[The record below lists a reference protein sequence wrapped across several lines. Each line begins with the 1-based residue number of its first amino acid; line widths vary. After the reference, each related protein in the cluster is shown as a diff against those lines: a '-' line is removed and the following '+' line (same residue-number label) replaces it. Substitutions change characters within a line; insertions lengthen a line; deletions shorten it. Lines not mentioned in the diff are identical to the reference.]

1 MQFRKDSMGDKQ
13 ATASRKFEGACRV
26 EEQLRDQ
33 SVGTAVSQ
41 TLQHQQGEVVIYIKP
56 SASFHYCIVGGKA
69 QVSYLTELYVING
82 IPIMVSYLNSSSESG
97 PCNE

>member
-1 MQFRKDSMGDKQ
+1 M
-13 ATASRKFEGACRV
+13 CRV

-33 SVGTAVSQ
+33 SVSTAVSQ
-41 TLQHQQGEVVIYIKP
+41 TLQHQQGEVVLYIKP
-56 SASFHYCIVGGKA
+56 SASFHYYIVGGKA
-69 QVSYLTELYVING
+69 QASYLTELYVING